1 MASFGKHLY
10 SLASNFIFVVG
21 KDARQIVI
29 LKGDFENQREKG
41 SFVKE
46 DIARKYITYFQS
58 ILHHNNG
65 YFGLVRTE
73 LIKTCRKYFWNYFT
87 FQFLM
92 CEILNLVV
100 DIVNIYLTDFFLA
113 GRFMK

>member
-1 MASFGKHLY
+1 M
-10 SLASNFIFVVG
+10 
-21 KDARQIVI
+21 
-29 LKGDFENQREKG
+29 
-41 SFVKE
+41 KE

-65 YFGLVRTE
+65 YFALVSQYNVGRSSNN
-73 LIKTCRKYFWNYFT
+73 FP

>member
-1 MASFGKHLY
+1 M
-10 SLASNFIFVVG
+10 
-21 KDARQIVI
+21 
-29 LKGDFENQREKG
+29 
-41 SFVKE
+41 VKE

-65 YFGLVRTE
+65 YFGLVNQF
-73 LIKTCRKYFWNYFT
+73 IKFKSYSNNFT

-92 CEILNLVV
+92 CEVLNLVV